1 MNIENLTFGQA
12 VESMKQGLPVSRA
25 IWFQGKGGFVF
36 RQVPSSVAVEIIP
49 RMTSLPPIVKQIT
62 LERQMPLCYEN
73 QLAFVDTANRV
84 SSWAPSVEDALA
96 NDWLV
101 RRPYVAA
108 SDTVGTATPTE

>member
-1 MNIENLTFGQA
+1 
-12 VESMKQGLPVSRA
+12 
-25 IWFQGKGGFVF
+25 
-36 RQVPSSVAVEIIP
+36 
-49 RMTSLPPIVKQIT
+49 
-62 LERQMPLCYEN
+62 MPLCYEN

-96 NDWLV
+96 NDWLA